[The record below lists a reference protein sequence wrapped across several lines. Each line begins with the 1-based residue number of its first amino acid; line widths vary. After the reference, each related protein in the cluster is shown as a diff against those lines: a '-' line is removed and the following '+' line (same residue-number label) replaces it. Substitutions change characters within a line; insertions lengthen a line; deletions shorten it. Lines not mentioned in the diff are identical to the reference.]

1 MLNCKKEFIAG
12 LLIAT
17 ISVSAATNIT
27 SLYAVERKYSSE
39 VEFSQ
44 RIGLFDSELLSE
56 KTLKSNIAEIAF
68 YRGLN
73 LILVDKGMV
82 NSFNPNNLE
91 MLGITQTVDP
101 MKSITRQRAA
111 ETVMRAMMYAQ
122 QNGMIKVP
130 DNIREVA
137 FKDYKPEAK
146 YKKMMSYA
154 IQKGVLKGLN
164 KNNFKPNKKLS
175 VREALILLRD
185 LYELNVNTSNKV
197 AVSNEN
203 VVKPAVEKTP
213 AKTQPQTQPQTRT
226 KTVYIEPDLS
236 KFFNDVGTSNPL
248 AETMKKLINAGAFD
262 SVDLNHELSL
272 PKSIKNSDFA
282 GICKSMIYKTGKTEM
297 LSRIAEIEKT
307 VVPSESLT
315 RNTAVKM
322 GSVMTDVYPHK
333 EYNVRVSYK
342 DVAAN
347 SPEEAALKNVAK
359 AGIKMG
365 YADGSFKGN
374 EKVSRYEAFSLLG
387 IIVGDN
393 VGSKIKVQTVEEVA
407 QPTVQPVKTTTQ
419 PKVETTNT
427 QQPKVTPKAQTTKP
441 SYYKDDTKASKLEQ
455 QLRDKYDGLT
465 FQQRIEMRKSQFRKI
480 LNRESTK

>member
-91 MLGITQTVDP
+91 MLGITQTSDP
-101 MKSITRQRAA
+101 MKSITRQKAA
-111 ETVMRAMMYAQ
+111 ETIMRAMIYAQ
-122 QNGMIKVP
+122 NNGMIKVP
-130 DNIREVA
+130 DNIREVS
-137 FKDYKPEAK
+137 FKDYKPDAK
-146 YKKMMSYA
+146 YRKMLSYA
-154 IQKGVLKGLN
+154 IQNGVFKGSN

-175 VREALILLRD
+175 VREALVFLRD
-185 LYELNVNTSNKV
+185 LYELDVKAAKTSVKKEKV
-197 AVSNEN
+197 TQPAIEK
-203 VVKPAVEKTP
+203 KPAQTQV
-213 AKTQPQTQPQTRT
+213 QPQV
-226 KTVYIEPDLS
+226 KTVYIEPDLT
-236 KFFNDVGTSNPL
+236 KFFKDIGDSNPMSD
-248 AETMKKLINAGAFD
+248 TMKKLINAGAFD

-282 GICKSMIYKTGKTEM
+282 GMCKGMIYKTGKTDM
-297 LSRIAEIEKT
+297 ISRISEIEKT
-307 VVPSESLT
+307 LAPGESLT

-322 GSVMTDVYPHK
+322 GAVMTDVYPHK
-333 EYNVRVSYK
+333 EYNVKVNYK

-347 SPEEAALKNVAK
+347 SPEDVALKHVAK
-359 AGIKMG
+359 SGIKMG
-365 YADGSFKGN
+365 YSDGSFKGN
-374 EKVSRYEAFSLLG
+374 EKISRYEAFSLLG

-393 VGSKIKVQTVEEVA
+393 VGTKIKVQTVEKPVQPA
-407 QPTVQPVKTTTQ
+407 VQPTQT
-419 PKVETTNT
+419 KVEDTSM
-427 QQPKVTPKAQTTKP
+427 QQPKVTPKTQTTKP
-441 SYYKDDTKASKLEQ
+441 NYYKDDSKATKLEQ

>member
-17 ISVSAATNIT
+17 ISVSAATNIS

-73 LILVDKGMV
+73 LILVDKNMV
-82 NSFNPNNLE
+82 NSFNPSNLE
-91 MLGITQTVDP
+91 MLGITQTTDP
-101 MKSITRQRAA
+101 MKSITRQKAA
-111 ETVMRAMMYAQ
+111 ETILRAMMYAQ

-130 DNIREVA
+130 DNIRDVA
-137 FKDYKPEAK
+137 FKDYKPDAK
-146 YKKMMSYA
+146 YRKIMSYA
-154 IQKGVLKGLN
+154 IQKGVLKAYS

-175 VREALILLRD
+175 VREALVLLRD
-185 LYELNVNTSNKV
+185 LYEMNVNTSKT
-197 AVSNEN
+197 AISNEI
-203 VVKPAVEKTP
+203 VHKPAVEKTP
-213 AKTQPQTQPQTRT
+213 TKPQPQVKT

-236 KFFNDVGTSNPL
+236 KFFNDIDTSNPMS
-248 AETMKKLINAGAFD
+248 ETMKKLINAGAFD
-262 SVDLNHELSL
+262 AVDLNHELSL

-282 GICKSMIYKTGKTEM
+282 GICKSMIYKTGKTEV

-307 VVPSESLT
+307 VTPTESLT

-322 GSVMTDVYPHK
+322 GSVLTDVYPHK
-333 EYNVRVSYK
+333 EYNVKVKYK
-342 DVAAN
+342 DVAPN
-347 SPEEAALKNVAK
+347 SPEEVALKHVAK
-359 AGIKMG
+359 SGIKMG
-365 YADGSFKGN
+365 YSDGSFKGN

-393 VGSKIKVQTVEEVA
+393 VGSKIKVQTIEKPV
-407 QPTVQPVKTTTQ
+407 QPTVQPVKTTPTTTHTT
-419 PKVETTNT
+419 VEQNTT
-427 QQPKVTPKAQTTKP
+427 QQPKVAPKAQTTKP